1 MEARNY
7 YWSFYGRRILR
18 IFPLYLIA
26 VFGYFQVLVPLAA
39 HFRHPTL
46 SGASREIWF
55 WLHASNFPAA
65 EAYKEKFL
73 PHFWSLSVEEQF
85 YLMWPL
91 LIRQI
96 RRSWFIAVCVGLIV
110 ASASIRFAYINT
122 PYRGEDL
129 YRFTPFRLDGLAVGG
144 LVAILVR
151 NAQFV
156 SLVRR
161 HWRRLVSPAL
171 AFLATAVW
179 AGRG

>member
-1 MEARNY
+1 MGRQPMTAAASDANRRNAHVPELDGVRGLAILMVLLYHFRHGYPPMLRELDKKILGLGWSGVDLFFVLSGFLISGILLDTMEARNY

-96 RRSWFIAVCVGLIV
+96 RRS
-110 ASASIRFAYINT
+110 
-122 PYRGEDL
+122 
-129 YRFTPFRLDGLAVGG
+129 
-144 LVAILVR
+144 
-151 NAQFV
+151 
-156 SLVRR
+156 
-161 HWRRLVSPAL
+161 
-171 AFLATAVW
+171 
-179 AGRG
+179 